1 MIRGSRASR
10 SGAAGPSLLAVGA
23 AATLLAVAAPAAA
36 QIPGIS
42 PKAAARQR
50 QAEARIVELVD
61 TALLESLAEELSA
74 VPHVAGGQGQDSVR
88 SRIVARLRSWGLE
101 PDVAGYEVYLPWP
114 EEPSL
119 ELLRPCEKEG
129 CEGADTVRF
138 SLREDSLASDP
149 ATRLEQYPW
158 VSGYSGSGDVEA
170 ELVYVNYGLHEDYAA
185 LEEAG
190 VSVEGRIAL
199 ARFGRSY
206 RGIKARLAE
215 RHGAAGLILYSDPAD
230 DGYVRGD
237 VYPDGPYRPSTGAQR
252 GSVLDG
258 SGDPTTPGRPSVEG
272 VERLDPDSPGSGIP
286 RIPVIPVGWGVAEE
300 LLATLDG
307 ADLPGQAWQGG
318 LPLRYHVGPGPGR
331 ARMTVE
337 YEGDGFRSIGNVV
350 ARIEGSDF
358 PDEWVVVGGHMDA
371 WGAGANDN
379 VSGTSSVLAAARA
392 LAELA
397 RSGQRPRR
405 TVVFAAW
412 DAEEWGLV
420 GSTEWVEENRELLER
435 GGVAYL
441 NQDGVA
447 GGPNFGAGGSPSLKS
462 FLVAATAAVP
472 HPEGGTLLEA
482 WLDAREA
489 GAPGELA
496 LGDLGGGSDF
506 AGFYNHVGVPATN
519 HGFGGGGGVYHS
531 AYDTHAWMSRFG
543 DPGFRFHAATAR
555 LTAVLALRLANASV
569 LPYDYE
575 RFGRELGSVAREL
588 VEGTESDAGQ
598 HAIASLAA
606 AFERLA
612 AAGRTLND
620 ARRRA
625 LASDLPPSDAMR
637 ANTHLL
643 RVERA
648 MTRGEGLDR
657 RPWYR
662 NLIFASDYRNGY
674 ATIAL
679 PGVAEA
685 LRSGDPSRVEAEAA
699 DLAARVDDAVGHVI
713 AAIGALAPPR

>member
-1 MIRGSRASR
+1 MIPDPRALRGTAGAS
-10 SGAAGPSLLAVGA
+10 SPLAVALA
-23 AATLLAVAAPAAA
+23 ALVAVAAPASG
-36 QIPGIS
+36 QVPGIAPEAS
-42 PKAAARQR
+42 AGQR
-50 QAEARIVELVD
+50 RAEARIVELVD
-61 TALLESLAEELSA
+61 TALLESLARELSA
-74 VPHVAGGQGQDSVR
+74 VPHIAGGEGQDSVR

-101 PDVAGYEVYLPWP
+101 PEVAGYEVYLPWP

-119 ELLRPCEKEG
+119 ELLRPCDGEG
-129 CEGADTVRF
+129 CDGADTVRF
-138 SLREDSLASDP
+138 SLREDPLGSDP
-149 ATRLEQYPW
+149 VTRLEQYPW
-158 VSGYSGSGDVEA
+158 VSGYSGPGDVEA

-237 VYPDGPYRPSTGAQR
+237 VYPDGPYRPSTGVQR

-258 SGDPTTPGRPSVEG
+258 TGDPTTPGWPSVEG
-272 VERLDPDSPGSGIP
+272 AERLDPASPGSGVP
-286 RIPVIPVGWGVAEE
+286 RIPVMPVGWGVARE
-300 LLATLDG
+300 LLAAVGG
-307 ADLPGQAWQGG
+307 AGLPDQAWQGG

-337 YEGDGFRSIGNVV
+337 YEGDGFRSIGNVI

-397 RSGQRPRR
+397 RSGQPPRR

-420 GSTEWVEENRELLER
+420 GSTEWVEEHREALER

-447 GGPNFGAGGSPSLKS
+447 GGPSFGAGGSPSLKG
-462 FLVAATAAVP
+462 FLVAATEAVP
-472 HPEGGTLLEA
+472 HPDGGTLLDAWMEA
-482 WLDAREA
+482 RDA
-489 GAPGELA
+489 GAPGELR

-531 AYDTHAWMSRFG
+531 AYDTHAWMTRFG
-543 DPGFRFHAATAR
+543 DPGFRFHTAAAR

-575 RFGRELGSVAREL
+575 RFGRELGAVAREL
-588 VEGTESDAGQ
+588 AEGTGGGAEERALE
-598 HAIASLAA
+598 SLAT
-606 AFERLA
+606 AFDRLA

-620 ARRRA
+620 ARERA
-625 LASDLPPSDAMR
+625 LDSGLAPPDAMR
-637 ANTHLL
+637 ANGHLL

-648 MTRGEGLDR
+648 MTRDEGLDR

-685 LRSGDPSRVEAEAA
+685 LRSGDPARVEAEAA
-699 DLAARVDDAVGHVI
+699 DLAARVDEAVGHVI
-713 AAIGALAPPR
+713 AAIGALAAPR

>member
-1 MIRGSRASR
+1 MRL
-10 SGAAGPSLLAVGA
+10 GAAVLLAG
-23 AATLLAVAAPAAA
+23 LLAVAAPAAA
-36 QIPGIS
+36 QIAGIERG
-42 PKAAARQR
+42 AQARQR

-61 TALLESLAEELSA
+61 TALLEGLAEELSA
-74 VPHVAGGQGQDSVR
+74 VPHIAGGEGQERVR
-88 SRIVARLRSWGLE
+88 SRVMEHLRSWGLE
-101 PDVAGYEVYLPWP
+101 PEVTSYEVYLPWP
-114 EEPSL
+114 DEPSL
-119 ELLRPCEKEG
+119 ELILPCRDMR
-129 CEGADTVRF
+129 CESVDTVAF
-138 SLREDSLASDP
+138 TLREERLRSDP
-149 ATRLEQYPW
+149 VTRLDQYPW
-158 VSGYSGSGDVEA
+158 VNGYSGAGEAEA
-170 ELVYVNYGLHEDYAA
+170 ELVYANYGLHEDYAA

-190 VSVEGRIAL
+190 ISVTGRIVL
-199 ARFGRSY
+199 ARYGRSY

-215 RHGAAGLILYSDPAD
+215 EHGAAGLILYSDPAD

-237 VYPDGPYRPSTGAQR
+237 VYPEGPYRHPTAVQR

-258 SGDPTTPGRPSVEG
+258 SGDPTTPGRPSTADAP
-272 VERLDPDSPGSGIP
+272 RLDPASPESGVP
-286 RIPVIPVGWGVAEE
+286 SIPVIPVGWGVARE
-300 LLATLDG
+300 LLTTIGG
-307 ADLPGQAWQGG
+307 ADLPEQSWQGG

-331 ARMTVE
+331 ARMRVE
-337 YEGDGFRSIGNVV
+337 YEGDGYRTIGNVI

-358 PDEWVVVGGHMDA
+358 PDEWVLVGGHMDA

-397 RSGQRPRR
+397 RSGYPPRR

-412 DAEEWGLV
+412 DAEEWGLI
-420 GSTEWVEENRELLER
+420 GSTEWVEEHRDALDR

-441 NQDGVA
+441 NQDGIA
-447 GGPNFGAGGSPSLKS
+447 GGPSFGAGGSPSLKGV
-462 FLVAATAAVP
+462 LVAATEAVP
-472 HPEGGTLLEA
+472 HPAGGTLLDA
-482 WLDAREA
+482 WLEA
-489 GAPGELA
+489 TDTEEPGGLR

-543 DPGFRFHAATAR
+543 DPGFRFHTAAAR

-575 RFGRELGSVAREL
+575 RFGRELGAVAREL
-588 VEGTESDAGQ
+588 AGGAEDESAG
-598 HAIASLAA
+598 AALDSLAG
-606 AFERLA
+606 AFDRLA
-612 AAGRTLND
+612 AAGGTLNE
-620 ARRRA
+620 ARERA
-625 LASDLPPSDAMR
+625 LARGLAPSDAMR
-637 ANTHLL
+637 ANARLL

-648 MTRGEGLDR
+648 MTRDEGLDR

-685 LRSGDPSRVEAEAA
+685 LRSGEAARVVAEAA
-699 DLAARVDDAVGHVI
+699 DLAARVDEAVDHVI
-713 AAIGALAPPR
+713 AAIAALGAPR